1 MGIVSQTCRTG
12 RQQWSRTIRDTQLC
26 YGKEERVRLRRVSTR
41 GSTSNP
47 RVTNANSPRPTRLD
61 NTTYNNT
68 YPLPPTHTP
77 YVITCCNL
85 TSFPRSDIE
94 TGRQITRLFFS
105 VVHFV
110 GLKQRKLKRN
120 LEKKIL
126 STGESDHPI
135 RTLHKKRDERH
146 LYL

>member
-1 MGIVSQTCRTG
+1 MLDAHCSRRRLLRKEVLEGIVSQTCRTG

-41 GSTSNP
+41 AIHASLM
-47 RVTNANSPRPTRLD
+47 PTRHGPHVW
-61 NTTYNNT
+61 TTLLHNT

-110 GLKQRKLKRN
+110 GLKQRKFKRN
-120 LEKKIL
+120 LKKSIIYR
-126 STGESDHPI
+126 G
-135 RTLHKKRDERH
+135 K
-146 LYL
+146 